1 MKHLKL
7 FIICIL
13 VLMSGRLNA
22 QTFDVGASGAFSFG
36 KVDFGECPQGMD
48 PQEFAHLQKNHKWG
62 RIAAYAGAGIALGGL
77 IYGTLSDSDK
87 YLPLFEARY
96 TPASLAIFAAGLV
109 TNIVGYYIER
119 KSIKKIERARQEQEV
134 ILSFAPTPGGVGLV
148 VQF

>member
-22 QTFDVGASGAFSFG
+22 QTFDAGDSGFFTIR
-36 KVDFGECPQGMD
+36 KEDVGECPPGMEL
-48 PQEFAHLQKNHKWG
+48 QEFTHLEKSYKWG
-62 RIAAYAGAGIALGGL
+62 WITAYAGAGIALGGL

-134 ILSFAPTPGGVGLV
+134 LLSFAPTTGGVGLV